1 MIELVLVIAVFV
13 FGLAVGTWLL
23 IRGAKQAIDSHEAD
37 TIQALAQHIATQ
49 WIFLRVEKDADLL
62 FAYDAVSGD
71 FVCQGTTMENLQ
83 ANFGLRYPSKKGVL
97 VEPDEGNAHE
107 LV

>member
-13 FGLAVGTWLL
+13 FGLAVGMLLL
-23 IRGAKQAIDSHEAD
+23 IRGVNRAVDTHEAD
-37 TIQALAQHIATQ
+37 AIQALAQHIATQ
-49 WIFLRVEKDADLL
+49 LIFLRVEKDADLL

-97 VEPDEGNAHE
+97 VEPEKGEASE

>member
-1 MIELVLVIAVFV
+1 MFELAIVIAVFV
-13 FGLAVGTWLL
+13 LGIAVGMLLL
-23 IRGAKQAIDSHEAD
+23 IRHANRAVDTHTAD
-37 TIQALAQHIATQ
+37 TIQVLTHHIATQ
-49 WIFLRVEKDADLL
+49 LIFLRVEKNVDSL

-71 FVCQGTTMENLQ
+71 FVCQGSTIEDLKV
-83 ANFGLRYPSKKGVL
+83 NFGLRYPSKKGII